1 MNLDWGKGG
10 QGTGTGSKAWS
21 LLYHRVGYRGTF
33 HGSGLWE
40 GLLKKVVSF
49 MNNSMKENVNILH
62 FKTLSEN
69 SFYIKLGHILQ
80 VYQ

>member
-1 MNLDWGKGG
+1 MGRGVSPKGDG
-10 QGTGTGSKAWS
+10 GGC
-21 LLYHRVGYRGTF
+21 
-33 HGSGLWE
+33 
-40 GLLKKVVSF
+40 LLKKVVSF
-49 MNNSMKENVNILH
+49 INNSMKENVNILH

>member
-1 MNLDWGKGG
+1 MGRGVSPKGDG
-10 QGTGTGSKAWS
+10 GGMLT
-21 LLYHRVGYRGTF
+21 
-33 HGSGLWE
+33 E
-40 GLLKKVVSF
+40 KVVSF

>member
-1 MNLDWGKGG
+1 MGRGVSPKGD
-10 QGTGTGSKAWS
+10 
-21 LLYHRVGYRGTF
+21 R
-33 HGSGLWE
+33 E
-40 GLLKKVVSF
+40 GGMLTEKVVSF

>member
-1 MNLDWGKGG
+1 MGRGVSPKGDPG
-10 QGTGTGSKAWS
+10 GGMLT
-21 LLYHRVGYRGTF
+21 
-33 HGSGLWE
+33 E
-40 GLLKKVVSF
+40 KVVSF

>member
-1 MNLDWGKGG
+1 MGRKEGINAGALP
-10 QGTGTGSKAWS
+10 
-21 LLYHRVGYRGTF
+21 YHGVGYRGTF